1 MARLNLRMEKVA
13 ISRLSPDRKNA
24 LRLMKNKNLLLLGW
38 FEQGAIFR
46 SARTSNT
53 MDSRDVKT
61 KELGETV
68 RANFLPT
75 LCFFLFFSCFALIFY
90 SLIRLF

>member
-1 MARLNLRMEKVA
+1 MAIRA
-13 ISRLSPDRKNA
+13 PDGA
-24 LRLMKNKNLLLLGW
+24 DKNLLLLGW

-61 KELGETV
+61 GELGETV
-68 RANFLPT
+68 RAN
-75 LCFFLFFSCFALIFY
+75 Y
-90 SLIRLF
+90 